1 MNMVAVAQRLRDQ
14 NQIVHRDKSRDSPAL
29 CRRLETAAPWPSAI
43 HVLQITALGLPLS
56 GRVQNVPAIEW
67 QKFKRDG

>member
-1 MNMVAVAQRLRDQ
+1 MNMVAVARRLCDQ
-14 NQIVHRDKSRDSPAL
+14 NQTVHRDKSRGSAAL

-43 HVLQITALGLPLS
+43 HVLQIKVLGLPLS

-67 QKFKRDG
+67 QKFKRHG